1 MPVESPVWLQRDVVC
16 HLRSSLHFRTVTS
29 SASYRFIPTA
39 PGRSTLQLSGC
50 WKASCSI
57 PELDE
62 IFGRLPAHLDHLK
75 ITAEDSLNW
84 DSILLVFLSH
94 FLDHCRKKQLAV
106 DLTGLPE
113 GVQSLLTLARKSTSR
128 PLNKEKVQTG
138 MIARLGQ
145 GVLDIFARGR
155 DLARFTGE
163 IVTALVLLFRGK
175 AYFRFRDFFYFLQ
188 NCGADALPIVSLIS
202 ILVGVILAFVG
213 AVQLRIFGAQIYVA
227 NLVALSMVLEMGA
240 MMSGIIMAG
249 RTGAA
254 YAAQLGTMQ
263 VNEEIDA
270 LRTLGISPVSYL
282 VLPRMLALICMLP
295 LLCIYADLLGIAGG
309 SLIGVWMMD
318 IPLYEYFVQSKKG
331 LHMWQI
337 NQGIIKS
344 TVYGVVISFS
354 GCYQGLH
361 SGRSASA
368 VGEATTSAVV
378 MAIVLIVI
386 SDAIM
391 VVIFSL

>member
-1 MPVESPVWLQRDVVC
+1 MSFRQGVFSHRTSALPAPV
-16 HLRSSLHFRTVTS
+16 VTA
-29 SASYRFIPTA
+29 SATYVFIA
-39 PGRSTLQLSGC
+39 SGPGRMTLQLQGC
-50 WKASCSI
+50 WKTSCSI
-57 PELDE
+57 PELDN
-62 IFGRLPAHLDHLK
+62 IFHQLPADLVRLK
-75 ITAEDSLNW
+75 ITAEESLNW
-84 DSILLVFLSH
+84 DSVLPMFLSK
-94 FLDHCRKKQLAV
+94 LLQYCRKKKIPV
-106 DLTGLPE
+106 DHSGLPE
-113 GVQSLLTLARKSTSR
+113 GVQTLLELAQKTA
-128 PLNKEKVQTG
+128 PQAQKKEKKPGPIT
-138 MIARLGQ
+138 RLGQ
-145 GVLDIFARGR
+145 FALQVFTKGGN
-155 DLARFTGE
+155 LAGFVGE
-163 IVTALVLLFRGK
+163 IVTALILLLRGR

-202 ILVGVILAFVG
+202 ILVGIILAFVG
-213 AVQLRIFGAQIYVA
+213 AVQLRMFGAQIYVA

-240 MMSGIIMAG
+240 MMSGIIIAG

-318 IPLYEYFVQSKKG
+318 ISFYEYFAQSRKG
-331 LHMWQI
+331 LHLWQI
-337 NQGIIKS
+337 NQGLIKS
-344 TVYGVVISFS
+344 SVYGVLISFS
-354 GCYQGLH
+354 GCYQGLN
-361 SGRSASA
+361 SGRSSSA

-378 MAIVLIVI
+378 MSIVLIVI

>member
-1 MPVESPVWLQRDVVC
+1 MTTTATYAF
-16 HLRSSLHFRTVTS
+16 SSTG
-29 SASYRFIPTA
+29 
-39 PGRSTLQLSGC
+39 PGQGALQLQGC
-50 WKASCSI
+50 WKSSCSI
-57 PELDE
+57 PELDN
-62 IFGRLPAHLDHLK
+62 IFQQFPDDLHTLD
-75 ITAEDSLNW
+75 ITGGALLNW
-84 DSILLVFLSH
+84 DSILLVFLDK
-94 FLDHCRKKQLAV
+94 LLKYCRKNKIHVNLRELPGGVEPLLELA
-106 DLTGLPE
+106 
-113 GVQSLLTLARKSTSR
+113 QKSTAQPR
-128 PLNKEKVQTG
+128 RIEKKNGPVT
-138 MIARLGQ
+138 RLGLIVLQIFTQ
-145 GVLDIFARGR
+145 GRE
-155 DLARFTGE
+155 LARFTGE
-163 IVTALVLLFRGK
+163 IVTALVLLVRGK
-175 AYFRFRDFFYFLQ
+175 AYFRFGDFFYFLQ

-202 ILVGVILAFVG
+202 ILVGIILAFVG
-213 AVQLRIFGAQIYVA
+213 AVQLRMFGAQIYVA

-240 MMSGIIMAG
+240 MMSGVIIAG

-309 SLIGVWMMD
+309 SLIGVWMLD
-318 IPLYEYFVQSKKG
+318 ISFYEYFVQSKKG
-331 LHMWQI
+331 LHLWQI

-344 TVYGVVISFS
+344 AVYGVLISFS
-354 GCYQGLH
+354 GCYHGLH

-378 MAIVLIVI
+378 MSIVLIVI

-391 VVIFSL
+391 VIIFSL